1 MLRDEL
7 SQALKAAMKA
17 RDLRAV
23 STLRMILAT
32 LKDRDIEAR
41 GRGNADGIGDGE
53 IAEMLQKMIRQ
64 REESRDIY
72 AKAGRQDL
80 VRQEDEE
87 IEVIRRYLPKQ
98 MDEAEMARVIDAAIA
113 ETGAGG
119 VRDMGRVMALL
130 RQRYAGRMAFAR
142 AGALVKQKLG

>member
-1 MLRDEL
+1 MLRDQL
-7 SQALKAAMKA
+7 SRALKEAMKT

-32 LKDRDIEAR
+32 LKERDIEAR
-41 GRGNADGIGDGE
+41 GRGNAAGIGDGE

-72 AKAGRQDL
+72 AKAGREDL
-80 VRQEDEE
+80 ARQEGEE
-87 IEVIRRYLPKQ
+87 IEIIRRYLPRQ
-98 MDEAEMARVIDAAIA
+98 MDEAEMAQAIDAAIA

-119 VRDMGRVMALL
+119 ARDMGRVMAVLK
-130 RQRYAGRMAFAR
+130 QRYAGRMAFAK